1 MAIMLHDAVVLKTI
15 CAKQKF
21 SKVACFGVPELCFSD
36 KNLAL
41 LVGENLEF
49 KNLYDFWKC
58 LGIDEVDYFDVSADE
73 GANVIVDLNLPIHSK
88 KYSNK
93 YDLVLDYGVVQHVSC
108 PFELLANVNR
118 LLKVGGTVIHS
129 TYANGFFDQGL
140 FQVSPAFFYDN
151 YVHSAGYECTFL
163 SMSRIRRSKFLSLN
177 SIIKNL
183 YHEAQKRLSGQ
194 IAITGGFTK
203 VRQVEKMT
211 PGQHQIYSGVGLGYP
226 QTSPIA
232 FTETY
237 FTYIRRAAV
246 LMIVKILK
254 RLAND

>member
-15 CAKQKF
+15 CAKQKIA
-21 SKVACFGVPELCFSD
+21 KVACFGVPELCFSD
-36 KNLAL
+36 KNFSL
-41 LVGENLEF
+41 LINQNLEF
-49 KNLYDFWKC
+49 ANLSDFWKC
-58 LGIDEVDYFDVSADE
+58 LGIDEVDYFDVNANE
-73 GANVIVDLNLPIHSK
+73 GANIIVDLNVPINSK
-88 KYSNK
+88 KYGNK

-118 LLKVGGTVIHS
+118 LLKVGGTIIHS

-163 SMSRIRRSKFLSLN
+163 SMSRIRSSKFFALK
-177 SIIKNL
+177 SIFKNL
-183 YHEAQKRLSGQ
+183 YHEAQERLSGR
-194 IAITGGFTK
+194 IAITGGFKK
-203 VRQVEKMT
+203 VGQLEKMT
-211 PGQHQIYSGVGLGYP
+211 PGQHQIYSGFGLGYP

-237 FTYIRRAAV
+237 LTYIRRAAT
-246 LMIVKILK
+246 LMIVKMAE